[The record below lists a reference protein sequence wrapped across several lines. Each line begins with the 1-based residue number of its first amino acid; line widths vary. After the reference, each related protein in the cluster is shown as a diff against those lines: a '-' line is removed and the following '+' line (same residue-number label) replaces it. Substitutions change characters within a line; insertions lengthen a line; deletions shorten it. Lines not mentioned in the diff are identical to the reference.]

1 MTFDFFIP
9 GKPVGKGRPKFGNGR
24 TYTPEKTVNYE
35 NLVQVCF
42 MKAYPGAEPIK
53 ARVPVV
59 VLMTAFYPIPVRKSE
74 KQRDRMTAG
83 LVVPTVKPDADNV
96 AKIVLDAL
104 NGIAYYDDAQIVGLH
119 VLKRYAEE
127 PGVKVRITEY
137 EEFLK
142 NCVVTL
148 KG

>member
-1 MTFDFFIP
+1 
-9 GKPVGKGRPKFGNGR
+9 
-24 TYTPEKTVNYE
+24 
-35 NLVQVCF
+35 
-42 MKAYPGAEPIK
+42 
-53 ARVPVV
+53 
-59 VLMTAFYPIPVRKSE
+59 
-74 KQRDRMTAG
+74 MTAG

-104 NGIAYYDDAQIVGLH
+104 NGSAFCDDAQVVHLQ

-127 PGVKVRITEY
+127 PGVKVRITVY

-142 NCVVTL
+142 NCVVTV

>member
-1 MTFDFFIP
+1 MIFDFFIP
-9 GKPVGKGRPKFGNGR
+9 GKPCGKGRPMFGNGI
-24 TYTPEKTVNYE
+24 TYTPEKTVEYE
-35 NLVQVCF
+35 NFVRVCF
-42 MKAYPGAEPIK
+42 MQAYPGAEPIK

-59 VLMTAFYPIPVRKSE
+59 ALMTAFYPIPASTSK

-83 LVVPTVKPDADNV
+83 LVVPVVKPDTDNV
-96 AKIVLDAL
+96 AKAVLDAL
-104 NGIAYYDDAQIVGLH
+104 NDIAYHDDAQIVHLQ

-127 PGVKVRITEY
+127 PGVKVRIIEY

-142 NCVVTL
+142 SCVVSV

>member
-9 GKPVGKGRPKFGNGR
+9 GKPCGKGRPKFGNGR

-42 MKAYPGAEPIK
+42 MQAYPGAEPIK

-59 VLMTAFYPIPVRKSE
+59 ALMTAYYPIPASTSK

-104 NGIAYYDDAQIVGLH
+104 NGSAFCDDAQVVHLQ

-142 NCVVTL
+142 NCVVTV